1 MMEKIMIISN
11 AQVQLQSQ
19 HQSLSTRQETLDFQ
33 FWKSSDSAA
42 AQPDVQIAI
51 DSLRSEPAQET
62 QQVESLRKNLEL
74 EISLL
79 KRLIERL
86 TGKEIK
92 FYTPDSNP
100 QTHSTAEVNIPDETN
115 NSPDFGMSLDYSSSI
130 HESEKMTMSATAVI
144 NTSDGRQI
152 NAELNISYSREL
164 EIQQNFSLRAGQA
177 LKDPLVLNFSGTSL
191 QLGSDSFE
199 FDLDVN
205 GVMDH
210 VPLFQSDTAFL
221 ALDRNQDGIIND
233 GSELFGALSGDGFS
247 ELSQYDSD
255 GNQWIDENDPVF
267 AQLRLL
273 HVGSDGQQQLISLNE
288 KGVGAIYL
296 NKLATPFELRDS
308 QQQTVQGAIKSSGL
322 YLMESGEAGSLQQI
336 DLAI

>member
-1 MMEKIMIISN
+1 MIISN

-19 HQSLSTRQETLDFQ
+19 HQSLSTRQEKLDFQ
-33 FWKSSDSAA
+33 LWKSSDSAVP
-42 AQPDVQIAI
+42 QSSVQIAN

-79 KRLIERL
+79 KSLIERL
-86 TGKEIK
+86 TGRQIK
-92 FYTPDSNP
+92 FYTPDSKT
-100 QTHSTAEVNIPDETN
+100 QSASTVSIDTPDETS
-115 NSPDFGMSLDYSSSI
+115 NSPNFGMSLDYSSSI

-164 EIQQNFSLRAGQA
+164 EIQQNFSLRAGKA

-199 FDLDVN
+199 FDLDVD
-205 GVMDH
+205 GVMDQ

-221 ALDRNQDGIIND
+221 ALDKNQDGIIND
-233 GSELFGALSGDGFS
+233 GSEIFGALSGDGFS

-288 KGVGAIYL
+288 KGVGALYL

-308 QQQTVQGAIKSSGL
+308 QQQTVQGAIKNSGL

>member
-1 MMEKIMIISN
+1 MIISN

-19 HQSLSTRQETLDFQ
+19 HQSLSTRLETLDFQ
-33 FWKSSDSAA
+33 IWKSSEPATT
-42 AQPDVQIAI
+42 QPNVKIASH
-51 DSLRSEPAQET
+51 SLHSKPAQET
-62 QQVESLRKNLEL
+62 QQVESLRKNLQL

-86 TGKEIK
+86 TGREMK
-92 FYTPDSNP
+92 FYTPESND
-100 QTHSTAEVNIPDETN
+100 QSSASVQNDIPERAN
-115 NSPDFGMSLDYSSSI
+115 NNPNSGMTLQYSSSI
-130 HESEKMTMSATAVI
+130 HESETMSMTATAVI

-152 NAELNISYSREL
+152 HTELNISYSREL

-191 QLGSDSFE
+191 QLAAQSFN

-205 GVMDH
+205 GELDQI
-210 VPLFQSDTAFL
+210 PLFQSNSAFL
-221 ALDRNQDGIIND
+221 ALDKNQDGIINN

-247 ELSQYDSD
+247 ELAQYDSD

-267 AQLRLL
+267 AELRLM

-296 NKLATPFELRDS
+296 NKVATPFELRDS
-308 QQQTVQGAIKSSGL
+308 QQQNLQGAIKSSGL
-322 YLMESGEAGSLQQI
+322 YLMESGEAGSMQQI